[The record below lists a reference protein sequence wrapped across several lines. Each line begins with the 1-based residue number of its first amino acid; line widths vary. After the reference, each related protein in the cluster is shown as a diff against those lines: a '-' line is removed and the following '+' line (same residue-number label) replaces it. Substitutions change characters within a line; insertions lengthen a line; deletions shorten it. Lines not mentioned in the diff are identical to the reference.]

1 MYFRRML
8 SLAENVF
15 EFENLPK
22 YIDVA
27 FLNKTLLRQGAI
39 AFFKDEVMGLIA
51 LPFAFVGKV
60 DVYGRPTTIQ
70 VYGQNNYS
78 RILKDGEYVIMYDN
92 NGRYPLYLDICQMA
106 ERLALCI
113 RTEDINMIH
122 QRTPRIWKTSK
133 DKELSVKQTIN
144 EIDSMTED
152 VVAYD
157 SLDIDDMSVVLAP
170 APFVTD
176 KIDDHIEKLWAD
188 FYQLIGIANVQE
200 TKKERLI
207 RDEMVAPH
215 VCHDLN
221 RVKMRL
227 KKLMKNSAKI
237 FPSIITTVNRI
248 QRKETTK
255 MWPMMFWSPMIPQMR
270 KLANSYDEP
279 PTVYALLNSY
289 VNFANDTPV
298 KIADLAKAG
307 RAAFFDF
314 EYPLTDKISRE
325 DFETMILNH
334 FIMRR
339 IGYETV
345 TAFKIALN
353 VKLNEIMPM
362 YNKMFDSIWDW
373 NLFADGETTTRD
385 LTDDR
390 TTSGDNTINTVNKTT
405 GNSTSDQRVSDTP
418 QNQIDDVKAGKY
430 VSNYEFDTDTSNSE
444 NVMNSNNSNN
454 VSDNDVI
461 HETVKKSPSD
471 KMKLYT
477 EFLKNRQNVYTMIFK
492 DLDVLF
498 YQIAG

>member
-1 MYFRRML
+1 
-8 SLAENVF
+8 
-15 EFENLPK
+15 
-22 YIDVA
+22 
-27 FLNKTLLRQGAI
+27 
-39 AFFKDEVMGLIA
+39 
-51 LPFAFVGKV
+51 
-60 DVYGRPTTIQ
+60 
-70 VYGQNNYS
+70 
-78 RILKDGEYVIMYDN
+78 
-92 NGRYPLYLDICQMA
+92 
-106 ERLALCI
+106 
-113 RTEDINMIH
+113 
-122 QRTPRIWKTSK
+122 
-133 DKELSVKQTIN
+133 
-144 EIDSMTED
+144 
-152 VVAYD
+152 
-157 SLDIDDMSVVLAP
+157 
-170 APFVTD
+170 
-176 KIDDHIEKLWAD
+176 
-188 FYQLIGIANVQE
+188 
-200 TKKERLI
+200 
-207 RDEMVAPH
+207 
-215 VCHDLN
+215 
-221 RVKMRL
+221 
-227 KKLMKNSAKI
+227 
-237 FPSIITTVNRI
+237 
-248 QRKETTK
+248 